1 MANKKEDIKR
11 FTVRGEALGPT
22 AMKKLQS
29 LVISLTK
36 SGYIK
41 SDIPTSI
48 SGYAK
53 KYKVSQAIARSDFV
67 FEWTRLLQAKINKD
81 TTRARNIKAK
91 NPYIVS
97 DADLNYVTQTNYLKS
112 RPYQIYDIFAMRI
125 QTLQNILDPE
135 AGRIKL
141 TKEEKAAIESHKKIT
156 LDTKIPVSK
165 EAKKRAMA
173 QKAGTA
179 EPSVQTKSL
188 AVVAYSNLKRAI
200 YQSDWDGAAIAID
213 LIPISDILAFWKEKG
228 NIVDFA
234 FEYRTDDDKTSS
246 GNEKRLL
253 RALFAYV
260 GPDKEKKMRKAII
273 AEKGEDYL
281 TGV

>member
-81 TTRARNIKAK
+81 TTRARNVKAK

-165 EAKKRAMA
+165 EAKKRAIS

-213 LIPISDILAFWKEKG
+213 LIPISDVLAFWKEKG

>member
-22 AMKKLQS
+22 AMRKLQN
-29 LVISLTK
+29 LVASLTK

-41 SDIPTSI
+41 SDIPISI

-67 FEWTRLLQAKINKD
+67 FEWTRLIQAKINKD

-97 DADLNYVTQTNYLKS
+97 DADLNYVTQTDYLKS

-141 TKEEKAAIESHKKIT
+141 TKEEEAAIESHKKIV

-165 EAKKRAMA
+165 EAKKREIAR
-173 QKAGTA
+173 KAGTQ
-179 EPSVQTKSL
+179 EPTVYTKSL
-188 AVVAYSNLKRAI
+188 GIVAYSNLQRSI
-200 YQSDWDGAAIAID
+200 YMANWDGAAIAMGFID
-213 LIPISDILAFWKEKG
+213 IPDALTFWKNSG
-228 NIVDFA
+228 DAVDFV
-234 FEYRTDDDKTSS
+234 FEYKVLKQSEMS
-246 GNEKRLL
+246 KHEKVFL
-253 RALFAYV
+253 RKLFAYV
-260 GPDKEKKMRKAII
+260 GPQKAKKIRKAII

>member
-156 LDTKIPVSK
+156 LDTKILVSK
-165 EAKKRAMA
+165 EAKKRAIA

-213 LIPISDILAFWKEKG
+213 LIPISDVLAFWKEKG

>member
-81 TTRARNIKAK
+81 TTRARNVKAK

-213 LIPISDILAFWKEKG
+213 LIPISDVLAFWKEKG

>member
-81 TTRARNIKAK
+81 TTRARNVKAK

-173 QKAGTA
+173 QKARTA

-188 AVVAYSNLKRAI
+188 AVVAYSNLKRAV

-213 LIPISDILAFWKEKG
+213 LIPISDVLAFWKEKG

>member
-81 TTRARNIKAK
+81 TTRARNVKAK

-213 LIPISDILAFWKEKG
+213 LIPISDVLAFWKEKA

>member
-97 DADLNYVTQTNYLKS
+97 DAELNYVTQTNYLKS

-165 EAKKRAMA
+165 EAKKREIA

-213 LIPISDILAFWKEKG
+213 LIPISDVLAFWK
-228 NIVDFA
+228 NHVNTVDFA

-253 RALFAYV
+253 RALFKYV

>member
-81 TTRARNIKAK
+81 TTRARNVKAK

-213 LIPISDILAFWKEKG
+213 LIPISDVLAFWKEKG

-260 GPDKEKKMRKAII
+260 GPDKERKMRKAII

>member
-165 EAKKRAMA
+165 EAKKRAIA

-213 LIPISDILAFWKEKG
+213 LIPISDVLAFWKEKG

-260 GPDKEKKMRKAII
+260 GSDKEQKMRKAII

>member
-22 AMKKLQS
+22 AMRKLQN
-29 LVISLTK
+29 LVASLTK

-41 SDIPTSI
+41 SDIPISI

-67 FEWTRLLQAKINKD
+67 FEWTRLIQAKINKD

-97 DADLNYVTQTNYLKS
+97 DADLNYVTQTDYLKS

-141 TKEEKAAIESHKKIT
+141 TKEEESAIESHKKIV

-165 EAKKRAMA
+165 EAKKREIAR
-173 QKAGTA
+173 KAGTQ
-179 EPSVQTKSL
+179 EPTVYTKSL
-188 AVVAYSNLKRAI
+188 GIVAYSNLQRSI
-200 YQSDWDGAAIAID
+200 YMANWDGAAIAMNFID
-213 LIPISDILAFWKEKG
+213 IPEALTFWKNSG
-228 NIVDFA
+228 DAVDFV
-234 FEYRTDDDKTSS
+234 FEYKVLKQSEMS
-246 GNEKRLL
+246 KHEKVFL
-253 RALFAYV
+253 RKLFAHV
-260 GPDKEKKMRKAII
+260 GPQKAKKIRKAII

>member
-53 KYKVSQAIARSDFV
+53 KYKVSQAIARSDFA

-165 EAKKRAMA
+165 EAKKRAIA

-213 LIPISDILAFWKEKG
+213 LIPISDVLAFWKEKG